1 MNEPLN
7 TTENTSLN
15 SLHIIQYLSK
25 FITRAFLIAILCFM
39 CLFGAVLMLY
49 LGDLLVN
56 SHNGTYKNPLFSA
69 YVIVSESMV
78 PTIKINDA
86 IVVKRDDHDQ
96 YNVGD
101 IITFESSDVN
111 YEGLTVTHR
120 IVDKE
125 GIGEENSVYTTKGD
139 NNSIA
144 DPAAVYTNSIYG
156 KVLFKIPKVGY
167 VEQFFSKPTNF
178 FICLLIPAV
187 IFIVYELTRI
197 GILMTKR
204 KEMI

>member
-7 TTENTSLN
+7 TVENTSLN
-15 SLHIIQYLSK
+15 SLHIIKYLSK
-25 FITRAFLIAILCFM
+25 FVTRAFLIAILSFM
-39 CLFGAVLMLY
+39 CLFGAILMLY

-56 SHNGTYKNPLFSA
+56 SRNGTYKNPLFSA

-78 PTIKINDA
+78 PTIEINDA
-86 IVVKRDDHDQ
+86 IVVKRDDHDK

-101 IITFESSDVN
+101 IITFESSDIN

-120 IVDKE
+120 IVNKE
-125 GIGEENSVYTTKGD
+125 GVSKESSVYTTKGD
-139 NNSIA
+139 NNSVA
-144 DPAAVYTNSIYG
+144 DPASVYTDSIYG

-167 VEQFFSKPTNF
+167 VEQFFSRPTNF
-178 FICLLIPAV
+178 FICLLIPAFIFV
-187 IFIVYELTRI
+187 IYELTRI
-197 GILMTKR
+197 GILITRK